1 VSSVIAGP
9 TVPHVHEGVRVP
21 PGASRR
27 WLASLAVVA
36 DAIQQHRKRAFDR
49 GPKARPIADR
59 SADGPERPLR
69 PLLDGVA
76 ASHNGKDQRTLA
88 THPFGDGSLL
98 VLALCDTLRWMDTER
113 CQCVKCGYP
122 LQAPTSA
129 CPVCQPGGGV
139 PEHVK
144 EQWAISHARDNVLFL
159 AGDGAVVPESALWE
173 QAGLLEEDV
182 RPLLSRMEED
192 GEIDRFAG
200 FYRLRSAAEAS
211 SD

>member
-1 VSSVIAGP
+1 P
-9 TVPHVHEGVRVP
+9 LRGV
-21 PGASRR
+21 GDE
-27 WLASLAVVA
+27 LAAL
-36 DAIQQHRKRAFDR
+36 QR
-49 GPKARPIADR
+49 GPKRLNDLRNHPQSEPHRQHSDQR
-59 SADGPERPLR
+59 VLR
-69 PLLDGVA
+69 PPREPRDRPAHAETSDQGVRIGRA
-76 ASHNGKDQRTLA
+76 RVAIPKDQRTLA

-200 FYRLRSAAEAS
+200 FYRLHSAAEAS